1 MNNYG
6 VLSDLHLIS
15 SSLFFSWT
23 MNYRLVLQLATVRLR
38 VSLHLPARR
47 QQQLQGLTLTKVD

>member
-23 MNYRLVLQLATVRLR
+23 ISNELQIGVATCN
-38 VSLHLPARR
+38 
-47 QQQLQGLTLTKVD
+47 GKVKG